1 MEELIKSVS
10 IEESNLNEDIII
22 FLKILD
28 EHKAENITY
37 IDLNE
42 MSAVANEVIIATA
55 LSEIHSKSLLKNI
68 IKILRNNYKIKPRR
82 EEGGNKGKWI
92 VLDFTDMMLHIMVPE
107 IRELYNLEDLWPD
120 GKIYR
125 IKTDK

>member
-1 MEELIKSVS
+1 MIKNVS
-10 IEESNLNEDIII
+10 IEESKLKDNIIM

-28 EHKAENITY
+28 EHKAENLTY

-42 MSAVANEVIIATA
+42 LSAVANEMIIATA

-68 IKILRNNYKIKPRR
+68 VKILRNDFKIKPTR
-82 EEGGNKGKWI
+82 EEGGSKGKWI
-92 VLDFTDMMLHIMVPE
+92 VLDFTDLMLHIMVPE

-125 IKTDK
+125 IKTEL